1 MFTMEAIK
9 QTAIPIA
16 KKFDIKSLSLFGSYA
31 RHEET
36 EDSDLDFLIDKGGL
50 RSLLQYSD
58 LVLQLED
65 AFGCHVDVVTTGIDD
80 KAFLEHIL
88 KESVKLYER
97 E

>member
-1 MFTMEAIK
+1 MFTMDAIK

-16 KKFDIKSLSLFGSYA
+16 KKFDIKALYLFGSYA

-50 RSLLQYSD
+50 ESLFQYID
-58 LVLQLED
+58 FVQHLED
-65 AFGCHVDVVTTGIDD
+65 AFDCHVDVVTTTIED
-80 KAFLEHIL
+80 KEFLEHIE

-97 E
+97 

>member
-1 MFTMEAIK
+1 MFTMDVIK

-16 KKFDIKSLSLFGSYA
+16 KKFDLKSLSLFGSYA
-31 RHEET
+31 RHEEN
-36 EDSDLDFLIDKGGL
+36 ENSDLDFLIERGDL

-58 LVLQLED
+58 LILHLED
-65 AFGCHVDVVTTGIDD
+65 AFGCHVDVVTSDIDD
-80 KAFLEHIL
+80 KEFLEHIQ